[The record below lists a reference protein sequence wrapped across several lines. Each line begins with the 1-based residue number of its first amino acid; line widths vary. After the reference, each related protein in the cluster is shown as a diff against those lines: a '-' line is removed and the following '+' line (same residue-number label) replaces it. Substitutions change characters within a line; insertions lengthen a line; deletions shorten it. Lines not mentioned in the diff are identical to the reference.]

1 MKIIILGAGQV
12 GGTLAEHLASE
23 ANDITV
29 VDTDGDRLRDLGD
42 RLDIRTVQGRGSLP
56 TVLRQAGA
64 DDADMLVAVTNSD
77 ETNMVACQVAYSLF
91 HTPTKIARVRESAYL
106 TREELFDNDH
116 IPVDVLISP
125 EQVVTNYI
133 KRLIEHPGSLQVIDF
148 AEGKAQLVAV
158 KAYYGGPL
166 VGQQLRQIRAHMPNV
181 DTRVAAIFR
190 RDRPITPRGDT
201 VIEADD
207 EVFFIAAKKD
217 IRAVMGELRRI
228 DETNKRVVIAG
239 GGQIGE
245 RLAEAIESRYQVKI
259 IEMSAARCR
268 HLSDTLESTVV
279 LQGSAS
285 DKDLMLEENIADAD
299 IFLALTNDDE
309 ANIMSSLLAK
319 RLGAGKVMTIIN
331 NPAYVDL
338 VQGGEIDIAISPQ
351 LAHHRPDVGLGGDE
365 EHFVVSF
372 DHGIAM
378 RLDRPVATEDRRHP
392 GVDVGHVCADLAQ
405 LLADQGAAIVGLDRY
420 QLRLAFGE
428 VDHLQRAGVL
438 DQALDVVGHHLLGA
452 DQHVDRNVVVVEQL
466 FAGEVGRLTHPGD
479 LGRGMEQRIGDL
491 AGDHVGLVA
500 VGDRYQHVGV
510 IGAGL
515 AQDRWQ
521 RATALY
527 GADIEAIAEVA
538 QAFAIG
544 VDHRDVVGFA
554 GQVFRQRAAY
564 LACAEDD
571 DLHPLLLTFIFIR
584 AKRQS

>member
-29 VDTDGDRLRDLGD
+29 VDTDGERLRALGD
-42 RLDIRTVQGRGSLP
+42 RLDIRTIQGRGSFP

-158 KAYYGGPL
+158 RAYYGGPL

-190 RDRPITPRGDT
+190 RDRPITPQGDT

-228 DETNKRVVIAG
+228 DESNKRVVIAG

-245 RLAEAIESRYQVKI
+245 RLAEAIESRYQVKV
-259 IEMSAARCR
+259 IEMNPARCR
-268 HLSDTLESTVV
+268 HLSDSLDSTIV

-285 DKDLMLEENIADAD
+285 DRDLLLEENIADAD

-319 RLGAGKVMTIIN
+319 RLGARKVMSIIN

-338 VQGGEIDIAISPQ
+338 IQGGDIDVAISPQ
-351 LAHHRPDVGLGGDE
+351 LATIGSLLSHVRRGDI
-365 EHFVVSF
+365 VSA
-372 DHGIAM
+372 HS
-378 RLDRPVATEDRRHP
+378 LRR
-392 GVDVGHVCADLAQ
+392 
-405 LLADQGAAIVGLDRY
+405 GAAEAIEIVAHGDSRSSK
-420 QLRLAFGE
+420 
-428 VDHLQRAGVL
+428 
-438 DQALDVVGHHLLGA
+438 VVGRMVEEIALPSGTTIGA
-452 DQHVDRNVVVVEQL
+452 VVRDEQVL
-466 FAGEVGRLTHPGD
+466 IAHDDTLIES
-479 LGRGMEQRIGDL
+479 
-491 AGDHVGLVA
+491 GDHVILFLVDKKHIRD
-500 VGDRYQHVGV
+500 VERLFQ
-510 IGAGL
+510 AGL
-515 AQDRWQ
+515 
-521 RATALY
+521 
-527 GADIEAIAEVA
+527 
-538 QAFAIG
+538 
-544 VDHRDVVGFA
+544 
-554 GQVFRQRAAY
+554 
-564 LACAEDD
+564 
-571 DLHPLLLTFIFIR
+571 TFF
-584 AKRQS
+584 

>member
-29 VDTDGDRLRDLGD
+29 VDTDGERLRDLGD

-106 TREELFDNDH
+106 TREELFHNDH

-259 IEMSAARCR
+259 IEMNPARCR

-319 RLGAGKVMTIIN
+319 RLGARKVMTIIN

-351 LAHHRPDVGLGGDE
+351 LATIGTLLAHVRRGDIVSVHSLRRGAAEAIEAVAHGDSKSSKVVGKAIEDIALPPGTTIGAIIRDE
-365 EHFVVSF
+365 EVM
-372 DHGIAM
+372 IAH
-378 RLDRPVATEDRRHP
+378 DDTVIES
-392 GVDVGHVCADLAQ
+392 
-405 LLADQGAAIVGLDRY
+405 
-420 QLRLAFGE
+420 
-428 VDHLQRAGVL
+428 
-438 DQALDVVGHHLLGA
+438 
-452 DQHVDRNVVVVEQL
+452 
-466 FAGEVGRLTHPGD
+466 
-479 LGRGMEQRIGDL
+479 
-491 AGDHVGLVA
+491 GDHVILFV
-500 VGDRYQHVGV
+500 VDKKHIRDVEKLFHVG
-510 IGAGL
+510 L
-515 AQDRWQ
+515 S
-521 RATALY
+521 
-527 GADIEAIAEVA
+527 
-538 QAFAIG
+538 F
-544 VDHRDVVGFA
+544 F
-554 GQVFRQRAAY
+554 
-564 LACAEDD
+564 
-571 DLHPLLLTFIFIR
+571 
-584 AKRQS
+584 